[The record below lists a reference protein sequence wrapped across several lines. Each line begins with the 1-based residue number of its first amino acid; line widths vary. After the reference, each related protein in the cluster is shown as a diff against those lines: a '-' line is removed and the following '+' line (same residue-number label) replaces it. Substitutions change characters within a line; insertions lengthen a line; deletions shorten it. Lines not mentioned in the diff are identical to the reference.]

1 MTRIPPTVDWS
12 AEVPD
17 ADVAAEFAPDE
28 PADPEEPETLTP
40 DADAQGPIAE
50 SAESGEADPVDVAEQ
65 QEAVGNEDDD
75 YSRDE

>member
-17 ADVAAEFAPDE
+17 ADVAA
-28 PADPEEPETLTP
+28 
-40 DADAQGPIAE
+40 
-50 SAESGEADPVDVAEQ
+50 AESGEADPVDVAEQ
-65 QEAVGNEDDD
+65 QEAGGNEDDD